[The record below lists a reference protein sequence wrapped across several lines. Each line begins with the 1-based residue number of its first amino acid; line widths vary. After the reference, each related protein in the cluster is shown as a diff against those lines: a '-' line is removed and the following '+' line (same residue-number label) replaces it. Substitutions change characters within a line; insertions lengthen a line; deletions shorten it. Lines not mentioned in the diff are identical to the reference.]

1 MFLCVLFGSISN
13 SAKLLCT
20 DYNTDLFLF
29 VGLQEVWLTETT
41 HPPTKANQKSPLLL
55 DFAGATNLDLLS
67 HVSAL
72 DQPLKLNETQFEEK
86 VSPDYFEDGD
96 FDQKLEFLCNL
107 DLIPAPL
114 VKNCPNAT
122 RRWLK
127 TNTSGDSLAPSNNTG
142 INDFYE
148 LAGALHRDVHFS
160 NGVMTPP
167 NEVTAVDKSEQLQNR
182 VFHFDLQKQFQMDK
196 RNSTQSKPCREK
208 SINAELYEA
217 ISQSDIISDENDST
231 ENSKLRSKIR
241 NLRKSYNY
249 VTRNYVNLNSLDQ
262 DKAIVIT
269 EKICNQ
275 QTPTLFKITS
285 PVSMSLEGGAS
296 KEVIRKLVNTDQ
308 SVVGKANDRKQ
319 NYSQISGNVVGLS
332 NANAISVIDQIPG
345 RSSNKKQNVSASNV
359 VLSLHNY
366 EEGNLVSSSTDKQ
379 KQLRSMP
386 IINLTYADLHNLVL
400 KEIYEQE
407 INQTVFSQVVIGK
420 TQGYL
425 SDILKKSKEELTY
438 SNKFSKA
445 LKHLEKI
452 KSFLKL
458 PVRERKKRYEMYMKT
473 GSTAPHK
480 EDIRKQTRTVI
491 SQENKNELRTYF
503 RQVNGKVTKDDIDQI
518 ASRLNLSA
526 DNVKI
531 FFKNM
536 KQREKQNI
544 SKSTF

>member
-1 MFLCVLFGSISN
+1 M
-13 SAKLLCT
+13 
-20 DYNTDLFLF
+20 
-29 VGLQEVWLTETT
+29 
-41 HPPTKANQKSPLLL
+41 L
-55 DFAGATNLDLLS
+55 DFAGVSNLDLLS

-72 DQPLKLNETQFEEK
+72 DQPLKLNKTQFEER
-86 VSPDYFEDGD
+86 VSPNCFADGD

-127 TNTSGDSLAPSNNTG
+127 TNTSGDCLAPSNNTG
-142 INDFYE
+142 INDSYE

-160 NGVMTPP
+160 NGIMTSP
-167 NEVTAVDKSEQLQNR
+167 NEEAVVDKSEQFQNR

-208 SINAELYEA
+208 NIHVELYEA
-217 ISQSDIISDENDST
+217 KSDTISDENEST
-231 ENSKLRSKIR
+231 ENVKLRIK
-241 NLRKSYNY
+241 NPDVRKSGNY
-249 VTRNYVNLNSLDQ
+249 VTSKYINLTSVDQ
-262 DKAIVIT
+262 DEAIVIT
-269 EKICNQ
+269 EKISKQ
-275 QTPTLFKITS
+275 LTPTLLKTTS
-285 PVSMSLEGGAS
+285 PVSKSLEGEAS
-296 KEVIRKLVNTDQ
+296 KEIFRKLVDTDQ
-308 SVVGKANDRKQ
+308 NVVGKVDDDRKQ

-332 NANAISVIDQIPG
+332 NANTVSIINQIPG
-345 RSSNKKQNVSASNV
+345 RSSNYQQNISASNV
-359 VLSLHNY
+359 VLSLLNN
-366 EEGNLVSSSTDKQ
+366 EEGNLVSSCTDKQ
-379 KQLRSMP
+379 KQLHP
-386 IINLTYADLHNLVL
+386 VPVVNLTYADIHNLVL
-400 KEIYEQE
+400 QEIFEQE

-425 SDILKKSKEELTY
+425 SDLLKKSKEELTY
-438 SNKFSKA
+438 SNKFNKA

-473 GSTAPHK
+473 GSTSPHK

-491 SQENKNELRTYF
+491 SQGNKNELRTYF
-503 RQVNGKVTKDDIDQI
+503 HQVNGKVTKDDVDQI
-518 ASRLNLSA
+518 SSRLNLSA

-536 KQREKQNI
+536 KQREKRNI
-544 SKSTF
+544 SKSNF

>member
-1 MFLCVLFGSISN
+1 
-13 SAKLLCT
+13 
-20 DYNTDLFLF
+20 
-29 VGLQEVWLTETT
+29 
-41 HPPTKANQKSPLLL
+41 
-55 DFAGATNLDLLS
+55 
-67 HVSAL
+67 
-72 DQPLKLNETQFEEK
+72 
-86 VSPDYFEDGD
+86 
-96 FDQKLEFLCNL
+96 
-107 DLIPAPL
+107 
-114 VKNCPNAT
+114 
-122 RRWLK
+122 
-127 TNTSGDSLAPSNNTG
+127 
-142 INDFYE
+142 
-148 LAGALHRDVHFS
+148 
-160 NGVMTPP
+160 
-167 NEVTAVDKSEQLQNR
+167 
-182 VFHFDLQKQFQMDK
+182 
-196 RNSTQSKPCREK
+196 
-208 SINAELYEA
+208 
-217 ISQSDIISDENDST
+217 
-231 ENSKLRSKIR
+231 
-241 NLRKSYNY
+241 
-249 VTRNYVNLNSLDQ
+249 
-262 DKAIVIT
+262 
-269 EKICNQ
+269 
-275 QTPTLFKITS
+275 
-285 PVSMSLEGGAS
+285 MSLEGGAS

-332 NANAISVIDQIPG
+332 NANAISIIDQIPG

>member
-72 DQPLKLNETQFEEK
+72 DQPLKLNETQIEER

-148 LAGALHRDVHFS
+148 LTGALHRDVHFS

-167 NEVTAVDKSEQLQNR
+167 NEVTALDKSEQLQNR

-208 SINAELYEA
+208 SIHAELYEA

-241 NLRKSYNY
+241 NLRKSDNY
-249 VTRNYVNLNSLDQ
+249 VTSNFVNLNSLDQ

-275 QTPTLFKITS
+275 QTPPLFKITS

-332 NANAISVIDQIPG
+332 NANAISIIDQIPG

-359 VLSLHNY
+359 VLSFLKY

-438 SNKFSKA
+438 STKFSKA

-458 PVRERKKRYEMYMKT
+458 SVRERKKRYEMYMKT

-503 RQVNGKVTKDDIDQI
+503 RQVNGKVTKDRIDQI
-518 ASRLNLSA
+518 ATRLNLSA

>member
-1 MFLCVLFGSISN
+1 M
-13 SAKLLCT
+13 
-20 DYNTDLFLF
+20 
-29 VGLQEVWLTETT
+29 
-41 HPPTKANQKSPLLL
+41 L
-55 DFAGATNLDLLS
+55 DFAGVSNLDLLS

-72 DQPLKLNETQFEEK
+72 DQPLKLKETQFEER
-86 VSPDYFEDGD
+86 VSPHYFEDGD

-127 TNTSGDSLAPSNNTG
+127 TNTSGNCLVPSNNTG
-142 INDFYE
+142 INDSYE

-160 NGVMTPP
+160 NGVMTSP
-167 NEVTAVDKSEQLQNR
+167 NEVTAVDKSEQFQNR

-196 RNSTQSKPCREK
+196 RNLTQSKPCREK
-208 SINAELYEA
+208 NIHAELYETK
-217 ISQSDIISDENDST
+217 SDTISDENEST
-231 ENSKLRSKIR
+231 ENSKLRIEKP
-241 NLRKSYNY
+241 NARKSGHY
-249 VTRNYVNLNSLDQ
+249 VTSNINLTSMDQ
-262 DKAIVIT
+262 DEAIVIT
-269 EKICNQ
+269 GKISSQ
-275 QTPTLFKITS
+275 QIPTSTKKAS
-285 PVSMSLEGGAS
+285 PVSKSLEGEAS
-296 KEVIRKLVNTDQ
+296 KVIRKLIDTDQ
-308 SVVGKANDRKQ
+308 SVVGKVDDRNQ

-332 NANAISVIDQIPG
+332 SANAISIIDQISG

-359 VLSLHNY
+359 VLSLLNNQ
-366 EEGNLVSSSTDKQ
+366 EGNLVSSCTDKQ
-379 KQLRSMP
+379 KQLHSMP
-386 IINLTYADLHNLVL
+386 VVNMAYADLYNLVL
-400 KEIYEQE
+400 QEIYEQE
-407 INQTVFSQVVIGK
+407 INQTIFSQVVIGK

-438 SNKFSKA
+438 SNKFNKA

-458 PVRERKKRYEMYMKT
+458 PVRERKKRYEMHMKT

-491 SQENKNELRTYF
+491 TEGNKNELRTYF
-503 RQVNGKVTKDDIDQI
+503 RQMNGKVTTVDIDQI

-536 KQREKQNI
+536 KQREKTKYQ
-544 SKSTF
+544 